1 MIPMDKKLLSDYI
14 DACELIRETE
24 QQIRRLLEKLYG
36 ALWKLMEYEDTGVD
50 PEEVE
55 QNYGRRKLMKKIRAI
70 AVAMVMTV
78 LLSGCYDYGRD
89 ITIICPVINYM
100 AVDGG
105 AIVIYEMD
113 GERRE
118 KKFLEKDVYACDES
132 SRIIAVGKVYEDG
145 SKSLRLYLYLSEE
158 DYAQY
163 TKYRFDLD

>member
-1 MIPMDKKLLSDYI
+1 MKWGSKLKGSTDM
-14 DACELIRETE
+14 E
-24 QQIRRLLEKLYG
+24 
-36 ALWKLMEYEDTGVD
+36 WK
-50 PEEVE
+50 EVE
-55 QNYGRRKLMKKIRAI
+55 PEQNDGRRKLMKKIRAI
-70 AVAMVMTV
+70 AVVMAMTV
-78 LLSGCYDYGRD
+78 FLSGCYDYGRD

-163 TKYRFDLD
+163 TKYRFDLN

>member
-1 MIPMDKKLLSDYI
+1 
-14 DACELIRETE
+14 
-24 QQIRRLLEKLYG
+24 
-36 ALWKLMEYEDTGVD
+36 
-50 PEEVE
+50 
-55 QNYGRRKLMKKIRAI
+55 MKKIRAI
-70 AVAMVMTV
+70 AVAMAMTV
-78 LLSGCYDYGRD
+78 FLSGCYDYGRD

-145 SKSLRLYLYLSEE
+145 SRSLRLYLYLSEE
-158 DYAQY
+158 DYVQY
-163 TKYRFDLD
+163 TKIGLIFK

>member
-1 MIPMDKKLLSDYI
+1 
-14 DACELIRETE
+14 
-24 QQIRRLLEKLYG
+24 
-36 ALWKLMEYEDTGVD
+36 
-50 PEEVE
+50 
-55 QNYGRRKLMKKIRAI
+55 MKKIRAI
-70 AVAMVMTV
+70 AVAMAMTV
-78 LLSGCYDYGRD
+78 FLSGCYDYGRD